1 MTVERAFW
9 RATLDTNPDHCNL
22 NCIMCEDHSPYGDDR
37 LTRKAQGRLRPI
49 MDKKLLE
56 KVIREAAALGFQ
68 EIIPSTMG
76 EPLLYPHFER
86 FLDLCLELGL
96 SLNLTTNGTF
106 PSPEK
111 HQNVEYW
118 ARRIVPL
125 ASDVKISWNGATEA
139 VHSEIMLGA
148 SLAQHVD
155 HARRFI
161 AVRDELAVH
170 HYCSMTLQLTFMR
183 RNLAEIPDVVRLAIE
198 LGFDRVKGHQL
209 WAHFSEL
216 EQQSL
221 RNDIVFAEQWN
232 RTVRE
237 CESIVADHHAATG
250 KIMQLDNFFEL
261 DLSNLDDIAP
271 GGECPFLNREIWV
284 DPSGRFNVCC
294 APDQQR
300 KSLGEFG
307 NLKEQNLADIIE
319 GVAYAE
325 LVQRYPQKDLCKGC
339 NMRRPA

>member
-1 MTVERAFW
+1 MSIERAFW

-37 LTRKAQGRLRPI
+37 VTRKAQGRLRPI
-49 MDKKLLE
+49 MGKQLLE
-56 KVIREAAALGFQ
+56 KVIREAAALGFR

-86 FLDLCLELGL
+86 FLDLCQELDL

-106 PSPEK
+106 PCPEK

-118 ARRIVPL
+118 AKRIVPL
-125 ASDVKISWNGATEA
+125 ASDVKISWNGASDS
-139 VHSEIMLGA
+139 VHREIMLGS
-148 SLAQHVD
+148 SLAQHID
-155 HARRFI
+155 HAKRFI
-161 AVRDELAVH
+161 AVRDELAEQ

-183 RNLAEIPDVVRLAIE
+183 RNLEEIPDMVRLAIE

-209 WAHFSEL
+209 WAHFPEL
-216 EQQSL
+216 ELQSL

-232 RTVRE
+232 RTVNE
-237 CESIVADHHAATG
+237 CQRIVAEHRALTSKALR
-250 KIMQLDNFFEL
+250 LDNFFEL
-261 DLSNLDDIAP
+261 DLGNLDDIAP

-284 DPSGRFNVCC
+284 DPAGRFNVCC

-307 NLKEQNLADIIE
+307 NLKDQSLAEIID
-319 GVAYAE
+319 GTDYAD
-325 LVQRYPQKDLCKGC
+325 LVKLYPQKDLCQAC

>member
-1 MTVERAFW
+1 MTIERAFW

-37 LTRKAQGRLRPI
+37 ATRKAQGRLRPI
-49 MDKKLLE
+49 MDKHLLE
-56 KVIREAAALGFQ
+56 KVIREAAALGFR

-76 EPLLYPHFER
+76 EPLLYPDFER
-86 FLDLCLELGL
+86 FLDLCQELGL

-106 PSPEK
+106 PSPAR

-125 ASDVKISWNGATEA
+125 ASDVKISWNGASEA
-139 VHSEIMLGA
+139 VHSEIMPGS
-148 SLAQHVD
+148 SLAQHID

-161 AVRDELAVH
+161 AVRDEWADR

-183 RNLAEIPDVVRLAIE
+183 RNLAEIPAMVRLAIE
-198 LGFDRVKGHQL
+198 LGFDRVKGHHL
-209 WAHFSEL
+209 WAHFPEL
-216 EQQSL
+216 DQQSL
-221 RNDIVFAEQWN
+221 RNDILFAERWN

-237 CESIVADHHAATG
+237 CQDIVAEHALSTG
-250 KIMQLDNFFEL
+250 KALRLDNFFEL
-261 DLSNLDDIAP
+261 NVSRLDDIAP

-284 DPSGRFNVCC
+284 DPTGRFNVCC

-300 KSLGEFG
+300 RTLGEFG
-307 NLKEQNLADIIE
+307 NLKNRHLADIIE
-319 GVAYAE
+319 GAEYAE
-325 LVQRYPQKDLCKGC
+325 LLDHYQQKDLCKTC
-339 NMRRPA
+339 NMRRPR